1 MKLPVCDLRTS
12 GGCKA
17 FQSIFNFL
25 AKTVRMSKPL
35 DTPSEHPFD
44 RAMAM
49 APAAKNQWATRASK
63 DYWNMVGPY
72 GGITAAQ
79 MAQAVMQHPDR
90 LGELVAIT
98 VNYAGA
104 VGERDYVIEAIPVR
118 TNRSTQHWVIT
129 MREQD
134 DAGNWATTTTA
145 TAMTALA
152 RTTWSD
158 DEHAMPQVAPSSAVE
173 RYVAEFRVEWLNRY
187 NVRPLIGSYPTDWN
201 GAISPS
207 LTRMWVSDEPP
218 RPLDVPALISLCDV
232 FFPRIWL
239 RRAKRVPIGTVSLTV
254 YFHASAD
261 ALQRVGDQPVLAQA
275 QGQAFRDGF
284 FDQTAQIW
292 APGGE
297 LLATSHQLVYY
308 KE

>member
-1 MKLPVCDLRTS
+1 MVAR
-12 GGCKA
+12 KA
-17 FQSIFNFL
+17 LEPFFTFL
-25 AKTVRMSKPL
+25 AKTVPMSNL
-35 DTPSEHPFD
+35 FTSVCDHPFD

-49 APAAKNQWATRASK
+49 EPAGANQFATRASK

-79 MAQAVMQHPDR
+79 MAQAVLQHPDR

-98 VNYAGA
+98 VNFAGA
-104 VGERDYVIEAIPVR
+104 VGEGEVVIEAIPAR
-118 TNRSTQHWVIT
+118 TNRSTQHWIIT
-129 MREQD
+129 MREK
-134 DAGNWATTTTA
+134 DAEGHWSTTTTA

-152 RTTWSD
+152 RKTWSD
-158 DEHAMPQVAPSSAVE
+158 DECAMPQVPPSGEVA
-173 RYVAEFRVEWLNRY
+173 RYITDFRVEWLSRY
-187 NVRPLIGSYPTDWN
+187 NVRPLLGSYPEQWD

-218 RPLDVPALISLCDV
+218 RPLDVQALTALCDV

-239 RRAKRVPIGTVSLTV
+239 RRAKRVPIGTVTFSV
-254 YFHASAD
+254 YFHASED
-261 ALQRVGDQPVLAQA
+261 ELRQVGSEPVLAQA
-275 QGQAFRDGF
+275 QGQGFRDGF

-292 APGGE
+292 SPSGT

>member
-1 MKLPVCDLRTS
+1 MHPMACIQCLPHGHLDQELPLS
-12 GGCKA
+12 L
-17 FQSIFNFL
+17 F
-25 AKTVRMSKPL
+25 AKTVPMSN
-35 DTPSEHPFD
+35 PSTAADHAFD

-49 APAAKNQWATRASK
+49 APAGKNQYATRASK

-79 MAQAVMQHPDR
+79 MAQAVLQHPDR

-98 VNYAGA
+98 VNFAGA
-104 VGERDYVIEAIPVR
+104 VGENPYVIEAIPAR
-118 TNRSTQHWVIT
+118 TNRSTQHWIIT

-134 DAGNWATTTTA
+134 AEGQWHTTTTA

-152 RTTWSD
+152 RSTWSD
-158 DEHAMPQVAPSSAVE
+158 DEYGMPQVPPSQQVE
-173 RYVAEFRVEWLNRY
+173 RYTTDFRVEWLSRY
-187 NVRPLIGSYPTDWN
+187 SIRPLLGSYPAEWN
-201 GAISPS
+201 DAISPS

-218 RPLDVPALISLCDV
+218 RPLDVAALTSLCDV

-239 RRAKRVPIGTVSLTV
+239 RRAKRVPIGTVSFTV
-254 YFHASAD
+254 YFHASAET
-261 ALQRVGDQPVLAQA
+261 LQKVGDQPVLAQA
-275 QGQAFRDGF
+275 QGQGFRDGF

-292 APGGE
+292 APDGS

>member
-1 MKLPVCDLRTS
+1 MPFFT
-12 GGCKA
+12 
-17 FQSIFNFL
+17 FL
-25 AKTVRMSKPL
+25 AKAVRMSNL
-35 DTPSEHPFD
+35 STSANDHPFD
-44 RAMAM
+44 HAMAM
-49 APAAKNQWATRASK
+49 EPAGTNQYATRASP

-79 MAQAVMQHPDR
+79 MAQAVLNHPER

-98 VNYAGA
+98 VNFAGA
-104 VGERDYVIEAIPVR
+104 VGANPYVIEAIPAR
-118 TNRSTQHWVIT
+118 TNRSTQHWIIT

-134 DAGNWATTTTA
+134 AQGQWSTTTTA
-145 TAMTALA
+145 TAMTAVA
-152 RTTWSD
+152 RSTWSD
-158 DEHAMPQVAPSSAVE
+158 DEQVMPSAPPSSDVA
-173 RYVAEFRVEWLNRY
+173 RYTTDFRVEWLNRY
-187 NVRPLIGSYPTDWN
+187 SVRPLVGSYPAQWD

-218 RPLDVPALISLCDV
+218 RPLDVAALTALCDV

-239 RRAKRVPIGTVSLTV
+239 RRAKHVPIGTVSFTV
-254 YFHASAD
+254 YFHASAQ
-261 ALQRVGDQPVLAQA
+261 ALQQVGSQPVLAQA
-275 QGQAFRDGF
+275 QGQGFRDGF

-292 APGGE
+292 APSGE

>member
-1 MKLPVCDLRTS
+1 MS
-12 GGCKA
+12 
-17 FQSIFNFL
+17 NL
-25 AKTVRMSKPL
+25 ANTLS
-35 DTPSEHPFD
+35 DHPFD

-49 APAAKNQWATRASK
+49 APVGKNQWATQASK

-79 MAQAVMQHPDR
+79 MAQAVLQHPDR
-90 LGELVAIT
+90 LGDLVAIT

-104 VGERDYVIEAIPVR
+104 VGERAYVIEAIPAR
-118 TNRSTQHWVIT
+118 TNRSTQHWIIT

-134 DAGNWATTTTA
+134 DAGNWSTTTTA

-152 RTTWSD
+152 RSTWSD
-158 DEHAMPQVAPSSAVE
+158 DEHAMPQVLPSSQVE
-173 RYVAEFRVEWLNRY
+173 RYITEFRVEWLSRY
-187 NVRPLIGSYPTDWN
+187 NVRPLIGSYPTEWN
-201 GAISPS
+201 DAISPS

-218 RPLDVPALISLCDV
+218 RPLDVPALASLCDV

-254 YFHASAD
+254 YFHASAE
-261 ALQRVGDQPVLAQA
+261 ALQKVGDQPVLAQS

-292 APGGE
+292 APSGE